1 MNPVEKA
8 FKNTTD
14 KLNSV
19 GCGMCLAKWTQSTI
33 HLQIGHTHSCH
44 HPVPHKIPVEEII
57 KNPTALHNTSYKKAR
72 RKEMLTGKRPKECD
86 YCWKVEDNSDQY
98 SDRTYKSHE
107 SWSSPH
113 FQEIVEK
120 PWDQD
125 FNPRYVEIGFS
136 NACNFKCSYC
146 GPSFSSQW
154 VKEIK
159 KHGAYPT
166 TDNFNDMQ
174 WMKDQGRLPYDHKE
188 YNPYVEAFWKWW
200 PDLYRDLHTF
210 RITGGEPLLAK
221 DTWKILDYIIKEPNP
236 NTNLSLSINS
246 NLGINDNLVDRFI
259 EKVNR
264 ITDPPAIVHSSDS
277 KVKELTIFTSVDTWG
292 PQADYIRDGLE
303 FNKFW
308 DNMNKILTKCP
319 RTSIGIMST
328 YNALSIP
335 NYHKL
340 IKGVFDLKK
349 EYGHPSRAWTTP
361 VVLDP
366 SYLRYPLHQT
376 VQVLPLHWADQI
388 DEQAKMAKSMEQIF
402 HHGNPEAEYGAKD
415 YEVSYAYTD
424 IEIGKIRRISDWMR
438 AEQDPDTLNRNRA
451 NFYRFFSAHD
461 KRRGTDFIKTFPE
474 FENFY
479 YKCKDISDKL

>member
-57 KNPTALHNTSYKKAR
+57 KNPTALHNTSYKKAK

-86 YCWKVEDNSDQY
+86 YCWKVEDNSDEY

-107 SWSSPH
+107 TWSSPH

-166 TDNFNDMQ
+166 TDNFNDMR

-277 KVKELTIFTSVDTWG
+277 KVKELTIFTSIDTWG

-388 DEQAKMAKSMEQIF
+388 DEQAKLAKNLEQIF
-402 HHGNPEAEYGAKD
+402 HHGNPEAEPGAKD

-424 IEIGKIRRISDWMR
+424 IEIGKIKRISDWMR

-479 YKCKDISDKL
+479 YKCKDISDRL

>member
-57 KNPTALHNTSYKKAR
+57 KNPTALHNTSYKKAK

-86 YCWKVEDNSDQY
+86 YCWKVEDNSDEY

-107 SWSSPH
+107 TWSSPH

-166 TDNFNDMQ
+166 TDNFNDMR

-246 NLGINDNLVDRFI
+246 NYRLYLNYCLL
-259 EKVNR
+259 
-264 ITDPPAIVHSSDS
+264 IT
-277 KVKELTIFTSVDTWG
+277 
-292 PQADYIRDGLE
+292 
-303 FNKFW
+303 
-308 DNMNKILTKCP
+308 
-319 RTSIGIMST
+319 
-328 YNALSIP
+328 
-335 NYHKL
+335 
-340 IKGVFDLKK
+340 
-349 EYGHPSRAWTTP
+349 
-361 VVLDP
+361 
-366 SYLRYPLHQT
+366 
-376 VQVLPLHWADQI
+376 I
-388 DEQAKMAKSMEQIF
+388 D
-402 HHGNPEAEYGAKD
+402 
-415 YEVSYAYTD
+415 
-424 IEIGKIRRISDWMR
+424 
-438 AEQDPDTLNRNRA
+438 
-451 NFYRFFSAHD
+451 
-461 KRRGTDFIKTFPE
+461 
-474 FENFY
+474 
-479 YKCKDISDKL
+479 

>member
-8 FKNTTD
+8 FKNITD

-57 KNPTALHNTSYKKAR
+57 KNPTALHNTSYKKAK

-86 YCWKVEDNSDQY
+86 YCWKVEDNSDEY

-107 SWSSPH
+107 TWSSPH

-166 TDNFNDMQ
+166 TDNFNDMR

-277 KVKELTIFTSVDTWG
+277 KVKELTIFTSIDTWG

-388 DEQAKMAKSMEQIF
+388 DEQAKLAKNLEQIF
-402 HHGNPEAEYGAKD
+402 HHGNPEAEPGAKD

-424 IEIGKIRRISDWMR
+424 IEIGKIKRISDWMK

-479 YKCKDISDKL
+479 YKCKEISAKL